1 MKAGREETKANKIRE
16 IIQATYSV
24 VLEQGYCNAS
34 TQRIAQKAGVT
45 KSILHYYFKN
55 KDHLMLETNKYTIG
69 KLMQALDEIT
79 WQYADEPRKMEKRIL
94 LFWEMLKKNIDIMI
108 VLYATSINSLH
119 EVDIRKKF
127 GDVYGMILE
136 VTKTTIAREYG
147 HLNMHPKDVEA
158 IASIIIGGLESLI
171 HHYMVNPDITDF
183 DYSVKM
189 LTRIITNAMKAY

>member
-1 MKAGREETKANKIRE
+1 MKAGREEAKANKVRE

-55 KDHLMLETNKYTIG
+55 KDHLMLETNKYVIE
-69 KLMQALDEIT
+69 KLIHALGEIT
-79 WQYADEPRKMEKRIL
+79 SQHSDDPDKMEKRIL
-94 LFWEMLKKNIDIMI
+94 VFWEMMKKNIDIMM
-108 VLYATSINSLH
+108 VLYATSINSLYDP
-119 EVDIRKKF
+119 DIRQKF
-127 GDVYGMILE
+127 GEIYGLILE
-136 VTKTTIAREYG
+136 VVKTNIASEHG
-147 HLNMHPKDVEA
+147 HLNIPPRDVEV

-183 DYSVKM
+183 DYSVKT

>member
-1 MKAGREETKANKIRE
+1 MKAGREETKANKVRE

-55 KDHLMLETNKYTIG
+55 KDHLMLETNKYAIG

-94 LFWEMLKKNIDIMI
+94 R
-108 VLYATSINSLH
+108 SG
-119 EVDIRKKF
+119 RC
-127 GDVYGMILE
+127 
-136 VTKTTIAREYG
+136 
-147 HLNMHPKDVEA
+147 
-158 IASIIIGGLESLI
+158 
-171 HHYMVNPDITDF
+171 
-183 DYSVKM
+183 
-189 LTRIITNAMKAY
+189 